1 MAITRHQRSAS
12 RRGAV
17 LVLFAMLLFVLGAM
31 AAFAIDIG
39 WIGLARNQLQLAAD
53 AAAMAG
59 AGELCSGTATS
70 RDRVREYVNL
80 NPVGGPNE
88 YATLADEDIVFGLW
102 NPTSGTFTPNPAGGN
117 AVQITVRKRLPL
129 FFARLLGWPHI
140 DLEASAVGLA
150 NPRDVAFVID
160 LSASMSNDT
169 EIWATDAI
177 NNAFPDYPGIGS
189 DLIAD
194 VFEDFGYGAYPGVLK
209 HVAQGLSGA
218 PTGNSAYSWLA
229 NTYLLNNTSVP
240 SKYKVLSTDSNATR
254 KTKAYSW
261 IIDYQLAQIMP
272 AAMPAPSSATNLAY
286 YTAYLDY
293 MIKPYNSLPPNQ
305 NSYRLDNGGNPYSD
319 AWPNLG
325 SSSYS
330 GFFNKLGYLT
340 YVQFMMD
347 YGRDKNVT
355 GSVRVPL
362 SQYSPYCPWNVN
374 NDPASPGYGLTFP
387 PREQPTHA
395 TRLAV
400 MAAID
405 RIAEI
410 NAEVSDVAKDHVA
423 IFTFD
428 NIAGCAVRYPL
439 SVSGCDYEAVKDSL
453 RGLQAVAG
461 GPASTASENGI
472 VLARNHLD
480 PALNPSGARLAA
492 RKLMIFLSD
501 GIPNL
506 KQSSST
512 TISNYKSAHPEGE
525 WFTSGSYATERNAVL
540 MQTSQL
546 EAAGWRIFPVG
557 VGLGAD
563 RELMDRMARM
573 AGTGVRDPDNPNG
586 PKISAYA
593 EGNPADY
600 EDLMTTIFNSIVSA
614 PFVRLAQ

>member
-1 MAITRHQRSAS
+1 MTIARKKQLSS
-12 RRGAV
+12 RRGAI
-17 LVLFAMLLFVLGAM
+17 LVLFAFLLFALVAV
-31 AAFAIDIG
+31 AAFAVDLG
-39 WIGLARNQLQLAAD
+39 WIALARNQIQRAAD

-80 NPVGGPNE
+80 NPVGGPDE
-88 YATLADEDIVFGLW
+88 YATLADSDIVFGLW
-102 NPTSGTFTPNPAGGN
+102 NPNNGTFTPNPAGGN
-117 AVQITVRKRLPL
+117 AVQITLRKRLPL

-169 EIWATDAI
+169 EIWATQAI
-177 NNAFPDYPGIGS
+177 NNAYPDYPGIGT
-189 DLIAD
+189 DLMAD
-194 VFEDFGYGAYPGVLK
+194 VFQDFGYGAYPGVLR
-209 HVAQGLSGA
+209 HVAQGLAGA
-218 PTGNSAYSWLA
+218 PAGDTAYSWLA
-229 NTYLLNNTSVP
+229 NTYLLNNNSVP
-240 SKYKVLSTDSNATR
+240 TAYRVASGDSSAAR
-254 KTKAYSW
+254 KTKAYKW

-272 AAMPAPSSATNLAY
+272 AALPAPNSSQNLAY

-293 MIKPYNSLPPNQ
+293 IIKPYNKLPPNQ

-319 AWPNLG
+319 AWPDLD

-347 YGRDKNVT
+347 YGRDRNVT
-355 GSVRVPL
+355 GTVKVPL
-362 SQYSPYCPWNVN
+362 SQHSPRCPWNVN
-374 NDPASPGYGLTFP
+374 NDPTSPGYGLTFP

-395 TRLAV
+395 VRLAV

-410 NAEVSDVAKDHVA
+410 NAEVSEEAKDHVA

-428 NIAGCAVRYPL
+428 TAAGCEIRYPL
-439 SVSGCDYEAVKDSL
+439 SVSGCDYNAVKNSL
-453 RGLQAVAG
+453 RGLQAVGG

-472 VLARNHLD
+472 ILARNHLD
-480 PALNPSGARLAA
+480 PAQNPSGARLAA

-506 KQSSST
+506 NQSSAT
-512 TISNYKSAHPEGE
+512 TINNYKKAHPEGE
-525 WFTSGSYATERNAVL
+525 WFTSGDYVNERNAVL
-540 MQTSQL
+540 MQTLQL
-546 EAAGWRIFPVG
+546 QNLGWRIFPVG

-563 RELMDRMARM
+563 RNLMDRMARM
-573 AGTGVRDPDNPNG
+573 AGTAVRDPNNPDG

-600 EDLMTTIFNSIVSA
+600 EDLMTSIFNSIVSA
-614 PFVRLAQ
+614 PFVRLAK